1 MLTIQDDQI
10 KQFESDLK
18 TFAARAYPFATKET
32 LNTTALS
39 AREGYVANARN
50 QMTLRNKFTESSL
63 RVVKV
68 RGLNVS
74 RQFAVVGSTAP
85 YMEQQEFGGTKRKGG
100 KTGVPI
106 PTTMASGEGE
116 GVLPRRRP
124 VPRARSLGQI
134 TLRNNKL
141 KAMSK
146 KQKNIVK
153 VKLAAKSGRK
163 FVFLDTPKHP
173 GIYRVTGG
181 VKNTDVKLMWDMSKE
196 SVVIPR
202 NPMLAPAVKDAERI
216 MPFVYKEALEFQ
228 LKRQGLFKG

>member
-63 RVVKV
+63 RVEKV

-85 YMEQQEFGGTKRKGG
+85 YMEEQEFGGTKRKGG

-116 GVLPRRRP
+116 GVQPRRRV
-124 VPRARSLGQI
+124 VPKARRLSNI
-134 TLRNNKL
+134 ALRNKGI
-141 KAMSK
+141 KALNK
-146 KQKNIVK
+146 KQMNMLK
-153 VKLAAKSGRK
+153 VKETAKSGRK
-163 FVFLDTPKHP
+163 FVFLETRRHP

-181 VKNTDVKLMWDMSKE
+181 VRSPQVKLIWDMSKE
-196 SVVIPR
+196 SVVVPR

-216 MPFVYKEALEFQ
+216 MPFVYKGALEFQ
-228 LKRQGLFKG
+228 LKRQNLFRG